1 MFVHYSSSNQ
11 TSYIQ
16 TINPLQVVN
25 KSVATLDEQSPDHA
39 DTRKEDNAANIG
51 HCLAGVVDVDKVV
64 GDTTGKVAKA
74 ESIQSPVVELGD
86 VASDDSS
93 GEETNVLETVL
104 LGALCANDPFLG
116 GYRICIL
123 AAGRRFVRCTGH
135 SPLSM
140 D

>member
-1 MFVHYSSSNQ
+1 MSIQYSSSSR
-11 TSYIQ
+11 TSYIK
-16 TINPLQVVN
+16 TSNSLQVVN

-39 DTRKEDNAANIG
+39 NTRKEDNAANIG
-51 HCLAGVVDVDKVV
+51 HGLAGVIDVDQVV
-64 GDTTGKVAKA
+64 GSTASKVTKT

-104 LGALCANDPFLG
+104 LGALCANDPIPG

-123 AAGRRFVRCTGH
+123 AAGRYFIRYT
-135 SPLSM
+135 
-140 D
+140 